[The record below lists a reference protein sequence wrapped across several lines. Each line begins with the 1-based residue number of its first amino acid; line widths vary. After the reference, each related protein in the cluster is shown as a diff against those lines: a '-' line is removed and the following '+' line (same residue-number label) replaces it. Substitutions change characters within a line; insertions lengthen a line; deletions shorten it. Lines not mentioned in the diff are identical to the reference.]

1 MKINKANI
9 PVVMNDNGTVL
20 RSQKHFGDLTATY
33 NEIPAG
39 TDFGPLLHGL
49 KNNHCHC
56 THYGTVLDGAIRIS
70 YDNGNE
76 ELITSGDL
84 FYIPA
89 GHTARVEKDLKIVI
103 FSTIKEHS
111 EVINHVVK
119 QMVRI

>member
-9 PVVMNDNGTVL
+9 PVVMNDNGTIL
-20 RSQKHFGDLTATY
+20 RSQKNFGELTATY

-39 TDFGPLLHGL
+39 TNFGPLLQGL
-49 KNNHCHC
+49 KNNQCHC

-70 YDNGNE
+70 YDNGTE

-111 EVINHVVK
+111 EVIDHVVK
-119 QMVRI
+119 QMVNS